1 MAELEIH
8 QFPCLS
14 DNYGVLIHD
23 PEANVTASIDAPE
36 TEAVRAAL
44 AEKGWTLTHI
54 LTTHYHAD
62 HTDGN
67 EPLKAESGC
76 TIVGP
81 RAEAS
86 KVRGIDIEVGDGD
99 TYQFG
104 NFEIQVFDTPGHTGG
119 HISYWVPGASV
130 AFVGDTVF
138 SLGCGRVFEGDARMM
153 WSSLSKIIAL
163 PPETVLYCG
172 HEYTQSN
179 ADFALTIE
187 PGNPALQARADEVK
201 SLRAAGKPTLP
212 TPLGKELET
221 NPFLRPG
228 SPEIRTNL
236 DMEDAEDWE
245 VFGEVRRRK
254 DNA

>member
-1 MAELEIH
+1 MAALEFH
-8 QFPCLS
+8 QFPCRS

-23 PEANVTASIDAPE
+23 AEANVTASIDAPDAG
-36 TEAVRAAL
+36 AVRAAL

-67 EPLKAESGC
+67 EALKAETGC

-81 RAEAS
+81 RGEAAR
-86 KVRGIDIEVGDGD
+86 VRGIDIEVGDGD
-99 TYQFG
+99 SYQLG
-104 NFEIQVFDTPGHTGG
+104 GFEVRVLDTPGHTAG
-119 HISYWVPGASV
+119 HVSYWIPDAKV

-138 SLGCGRVFEGDARMM
+138 AMGCGRLFEGDAKMM
-153 WSSLSKIIAL
+153 WDSLSKIIAL
-163 PPETVLYCG
+163 PPETTLYCG
-172 HEYTQSN
+172 HEYTQAN
-179 ADFALTIE
+179 AAFALTVDPE
-187 PGNPALQARADEVK
+187 NAALRSRADEVDA
-201 SLRAAGKPTLP
+201 LRAQGKPTLP
-212 TPLGKELET
+212 TTLARELET

-228 SPEIRTNL
+228 DAQIRAGL
-236 DMEDAEDWE
+236 GMEGAEDWE